1 MEIENRG
8 GREKEKKKQI
18 RKNKIT
24 KGKREERNRE
34 EKKRGGGRGREI
46 EREKK
51 MSSFFCFM
59 LKYPNL
65 VDGDDRKRER

>member
-34 EKKRGGGRGREI
+34 EKKTGGRGREI